1 MTWPRSPTEK
11 LLDEMF
17 TGQSAQ
23 FLAILETISVSGC
36 RPLEQRSPHPVTEL
50 DEDTVTDVYQEL
62 FTAGV
67 DLVLRKLE
75 ESVEVKD
82 TDLMKLAIQG

>member
-23 FLAILETISVSGC
+23 FLAILEALSVSGC
-36 RPLEQRSPHPVTEL
+36 RPLEQRAPHPVTEL
-50 DEDTVTDVYQEL
+50 DEDTITDVYQEL

-67 DLVLRKLE
+67 DLALRKLE

-82 TDLMKLAIQG
+82 TDLMKLAVQG